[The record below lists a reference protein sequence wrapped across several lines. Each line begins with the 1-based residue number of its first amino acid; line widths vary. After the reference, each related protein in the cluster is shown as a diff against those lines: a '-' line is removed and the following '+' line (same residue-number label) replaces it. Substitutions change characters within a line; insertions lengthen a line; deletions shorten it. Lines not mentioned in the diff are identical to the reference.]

1 MAWIKVIGKEE
12 AIGELKEI
20 YEDLEKKRGKLA
32 HIHTILSQNPAGLVA
47 HMDLY
52 MTLMFGS
59 SPLKRYQ
66 REMIGVVVS
75 ATNECAYCV
84 QHHAEALDHYWKD
97 EEKVELFAKDH
108 TMIELSAADRSICE
122 YAAQLTEKPVLVNE
136 DLYIEPMR
144 AAGLDDRAIVDAA
157 QIIAYFNFVNRLVLG
172 LGVEIEADSGVGY
185 KYDA

>member
-1 MAWIKVIGKEE
+1 MAWVKVVGKEE
-12 AIGELKEI
+12 ASGELKEI

-75 ATNECAYCV
+75 ATNDCTYCV
-84 QHHAEALDHYWKD
+84 QHHGEALDHYWKD
-97 EEKVELFAKDH
+97 KDKVAQLAKDH
-108 TMIELSAADRSICE
+108 SMLDLSAADRSICDH
-122 YAAQLTEKPVLVNE
+122 AAQLTEKPVSVNE
-136 DLYIEPMR
+136 DQYIEPMR
-144 AAGLDDRAIVDAA
+144 AAGLDDRAIVDAV

-172 LGVEIEADSGVGY
+172 LGVEIETDSGVGY